1 MNRLNFYTC
10 IKKVR
15 KERTISVI
23 ALEEEEEEEKKMVER
38 VYKFQLTNAN

>member
-23 ALEEEEEEEKKMVER
+23 ALEEEEEEKKMVER

>member
-23 ALEEEEEEEKKMVER
+23 ALEEEEEEEKMVER